1 MKNEILEKVIRNCEP
16 YLTEDAYCFPCGM
29 LDVYSVQLTGGG
41 ELLPKYP
48 EDYTLNFIIAVT
60 RIGETKIPVFGIYIM
75 GNEDLH
81 VLVLQEFRARGVF
94 SKFIN
99 YIKQYRDC
107 QEISPISKTLLGHRI
122 TISECKNL
130 DDLECRVHL
139 AQLLE
144 CHITNLDEL
153 VGDAVM
159 FARKEEI

>member
-1 MKNEILEKVIRNCEP
+1 MKNETLEKVIRNCES

-29 LDVYSVQLTGGG
+29 LDIYSVQLTGGG

-48 EDYTLNFIIAVT
+48 DDYTLNFIIAVT

-81 VLVLQEFRARGVF
+81 VLVLPEFRARGVLSEF
-94 SKFIN
+94 LHYIN
-99 YIKQYRDC
+99 QYRDN
-107 QEISPISKTLLGHRI
+107 QEINPIAKVLLRHKV

-144 CHITNLDEL
+144 CNITNLEEL
-153 VGDAVM
+153 FGDAIM
-159 FARKEEI
+159 FARKEEV